1 MRQNEEALDYLEN
14 AQVPCCIAYTN
25 RHAHAQCC
33 DRGLRQTSHLL
44 SHRKLHILAK
54 RELQALAFYQK
65 LLLANVLR
73 ACTPDGI
80 DGTMNLARYVFC
92 CAMGKIQRL
101 LVFLFCTVY
110 TLAIPLTPC
119 FV

>member
-1 MRQNEEALDYLEN
+1 MQQSEEVLGYLEN
-14 AQVPCCIAYTN
+14 ARAPCCTSYTT

-44 SHRKLHILAK
+44 SRRKLHILAK

-65 LLLANVLR
+65 LLWANVLR

-80 DGTMNLARYVFC
+80 DGTMNLARYAFC
-92 CAMGKIQRL
+92 CAVGKIQRL

>member
-1 MRQNEEALDYLEN
+1 
-14 AQVPCCIAYTN
+14 
-25 RHAHAQCC
+25 
-33 DRGLRQTSHLL
+33 L

-54 RELQALAFYQK
+54 RELHIPAFYQK
-65 LLLANVLR
+65 LLLAIPFH
-73 ACTPDGI
+73 ACTHYGI
-80 DGTMNLARYVFC
+80 DGTMNLARYAFC

>member
-1 MRQNEEALDYLEN
+1 MRQNEEALGYLEN
-14 AQVPCCIAYTN
+14 AQVPCCIAYTT

-33 DRGLRQTSHLL
+33 GHGLRQTFHLL
-44 SHRKLHILAK
+44 VHRKLRILTK
-54 RELQALAFYQK
+54 RELRIPAFYQK
-65 LLLANVLR
+65 HLLATLSH
-73 ACTPDGI
+73 ACTHDGI